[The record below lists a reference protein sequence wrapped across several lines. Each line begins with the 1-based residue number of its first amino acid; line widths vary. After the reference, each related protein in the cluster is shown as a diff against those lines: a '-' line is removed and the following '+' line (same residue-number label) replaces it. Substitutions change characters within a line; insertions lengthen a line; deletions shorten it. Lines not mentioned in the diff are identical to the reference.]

1 MLSVEK
7 TWLNSFMYVSFH
19 ISAAATPPEAATP
32 PAAAAAPPPAGGPA
46 ASAAPEAGLGQQRAG
61 SRHQALRQVPQ
72 RHEVR
77 PQGEADVD
85 VDR

>member
-1 MLSVEK
+1 
-7 TWLNSFMYVSFH
+7 MYVSFH
-19 ISAAATPPEAATP
+19 ISAAATPPEAAPP

>member
-1 MLSVEK
+1 
-7 TWLNSFMYVSFH
+7 MYVSFH

-85 VDR
+85 GDR

>member
-1 MLSVEK
+1 
-7 TWLNSFMYVSFH
+7 MYVSFH
-19 ISAAATPPEAATP
+19 ISAATSPEAAPP

-46 ASAAPEAGLGQQRAG
+46 ASAAPEAGLGQQRAS

>member
-1 MLSVEK
+1 
-7 TWLNSFMYVSFH
+7 MYVSFH
-19 ISAAATPPEAATP
+19 ISAAATPPEAAPP

-46 ASAAPEAGLGQQRAG
+46 ASAAPEPRLGQQRAG

-77 PQGEADVD
+77 PQGEVDVD
-85 VDR
+85 VVG

>member
-1 MLSVEK
+1 
-7 TWLNSFMYVSFH
+7 MYVSFH
-19 ISAAATPPEAATP
+19 ISAAATPP
-32 PAAAAAPPPAGGPA
+32 AAAPPPAGGPA

-85 VDR
+85 GDR

>member
-1 MLSVEK
+1 MCH
-7 TWLNSFMYVSFH
+7 VSFH
-19 ISAAATPPEAATP
+19 ISAAAPP
-32 PAAAAAPPPAGGPA
+32 PAAAAAAPPPA

-77 PQGEADVD
+77 PQGD

>member
-1 MLSVEK
+1 
-7 TWLNSFMYVSFH
+7 MYVSFH
-19 ISAAATPPEAATP
+19 ISATATPPEAAPPPP
-32 PAAAAAPPPAGGPA
+32 PAAAAAPPPAAAA
-46 ASAAPEAGLGQQRAG
+46 ASAAPEPWLGQQRAG

>member
-1 MLSVEK
+1 
-7 TWLNSFMYVSFH
+7 MYVSFH
-19 ISAAATPPEAATP
+19 ISAAAASPEAAPPPP

>member
-1 MLSVEK
+1 
-7 TWLNSFMYVSFH
+7 MYVSFH
-19 ISAAATPPEAATP
+19 ISAAATPPEAAPP

-46 ASAAPEAGLGQQRAG
+46 ASAAPEPRLGQQRAG

-77 PQGEADVD
+77 PQGD

>member
-1 MLSVEK
+1 
-7 TWLNSFMYVSFH
+7 MYVSFH
-19 ISAAATPPEAATP
+19 ISAAATPPEAAPP

-85 VDR
+85 GDR

>member
-1 MLSVEK
+1 
-7 TWLNSFMYVSFH
+7 MYVSFH
-19 ISAAATPPEAATP
+19 ISAAATPPEAAPP

-46 ASAAPEAGLGQQRAG
+46 ASAAPEPRLGQQRAG

>member
-1 MLSVEK
+1 
-7 TWLNSFMYVSFH
+7 MYVSFH